1 MRSIGSSVVNQ
12 PRDDRGD
19 EVGESRR
26 GNDEI
31 SAARGDG
38 QAGCYRADYDQESK
52 EEARVAPRDYR
63 Y

>member
-1 MRSIGSSVVNQ
+1 MNQ
-12 PRDDRGD
+12 PGDDRGD

-38 QAGCYRADYDQESK
+38 QAGCYRADHDQESK